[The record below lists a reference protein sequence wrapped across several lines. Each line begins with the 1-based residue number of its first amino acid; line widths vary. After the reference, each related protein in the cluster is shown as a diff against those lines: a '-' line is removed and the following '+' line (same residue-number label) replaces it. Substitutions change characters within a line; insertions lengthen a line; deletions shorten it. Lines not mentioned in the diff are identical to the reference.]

1 MKVISTVLKLSMAVV
16 TIALLP
22 VSVRAFPPAPHHVIS
37 GIVRDQYGNPVNDPS
52 ALVILQTPGG
62 VRLANSIQPGLA
74 PGVNYHLEVPMD
86 AGNTIDLYEANAL
99 RTAASYKMYV
109 VLGGITNTPI
119 QMLNGYSQLG
129 KPGGQTRLD
138 LFLGTDS
145 NGDGLPDE
153 WQYAILA
160 ALGLGPDLSQI
171 GPNGRAY
178 PGGMTYYGSF
188 IAGTYPFDPS
198 DALVMRFV
206 AVNGDSPVLEF
217 NAINGRTYTVLGS
230 TDMKQW
236 VPVSFQLP
244 ADGVS
249 PATRANIYV
258 SGVQTIQV
266 QALQPT
272 TGPKLRFFKLLVQ

>member
-1 MKVISTVLKLSMAVV
+1 MKAIPSFLGLSLAAAV
-16 TIALLP
+16 IALLP
-22 VSVRAFPPAPHHVIS
+22 GSASAFPPAPHHVIS
-37 GIVRDQYGNPVNDPS
+37 GMIRDQYGNPVTDSS

-62 VRLANSIQPGLA
+62 VRLANGIQPGLA

-86 AGNTIDLYEANAL
+86 AGNTVDLYEANAL
-99 RTAASYKMYV
+99 KTAASFKMYV

-129 KPGGQTRLD
+129 KPGGQTRMD
-138 LFLGTDS
+138 LFLGSDS

-171 GPNGRAY
+171 NPNGRAY
-178 PGGMTYYGSF
+178 PGGMSYYGSF

-198 DALVMRFV
+198 DALMMRFV
-206 AVNGDSPVLEF
+206 AVKGDSPIIEF

-230 TDMKQW
+230 SDMKQW
-236 VPVSFQLP
+236 TPVSFQLP